1 MVTVDGS
8 ASIDQVTTGTKVS
21 GSLGSQSI
29 VMEANSGL
37 GTFRIADNVNEV
49 INVTVADAGSL
60 TDLATTIEAG
70 NVVAT
75 QVVFVDEPEDFV
87 LGNTSAIGL
96 EI

>member
-1 MVTVDGS
+1 M
-8 ASIDQVTTGTKVS
+8 
-21 GSLGSQSI
+21 
-29 VMEANSGL
+29 
-37 GTFRIADNVNEV
+37 
-49 INVTVADAGSL
+49 TVADAGSL